1 MKKTLIAFALL
12 VLGTAIKA
20 QSPAYENAMQSNIA
34 LLESAKTASDY
45 INVSNAFERI
55 AHSEKTQWLP
65 FYYAALAQVRMGLAA
80 NPAEKDKIAEKVSSL
95 VNEGEAIE
103 KNGDFYCIRFQNAT
117 MQMLV
122 DPRSRWQTYGFEI
135 ESAYRQGVAVDPGN
149 PRLYLLKGLN
159 VMNTPEAMGG
169 GKEKA
174 RPYLEKAVSLYAKE
188 DQKPLY
194 PNWGYQQAKE
204 ILDHY
209 TSR

>member
-12 VLGTAIKA
+12 VLGTAVKA

-103 KNGDFYCIRFQNAT
+103 KNGDFYCIRLQNAT